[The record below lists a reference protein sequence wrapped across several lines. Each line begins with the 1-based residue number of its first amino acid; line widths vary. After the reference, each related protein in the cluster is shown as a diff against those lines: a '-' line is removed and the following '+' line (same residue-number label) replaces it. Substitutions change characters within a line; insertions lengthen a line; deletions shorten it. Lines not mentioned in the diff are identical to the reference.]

1 MATEIEMKLSVP
13 DQATLDKV
21 LSDPQLLQYAR
32 DDYEVRHMKS
42 TYYDTTDNQLH
53 QRKWTLRLRDEGGQT
68 LAAFKTANRSD
79 EAGFFTRSEW
89 QCSVDNIE
97 DAIPMLIDQGAPR
110 ELKSLLKGRELVP
123 CCGAEFDRK
132 AVCLYMDEGVRIEI
146 AGDLG
151 CLFSGDSLF
160 QGSIGRTD
168 LAGGSFDELRE
179 AIRSHLFTLPP
190 ETVVYPGHDESTTI
204 GKEMKDNPYFR

>member
-13 DQATLDKV
+13 DQETLEKV

-42 TYYDTTDNQLH
+42 TYYDTADNQLH
-53 QRKWTLRLRDEGGQT
+53 QRKWTLRLRDEGGQM

-89 QCSVDNIE
+89 QCSVENIE

-132 AVCLYMDEGVRIEI
+132 SVCLYMDEGVRLEI

-151 CLFSGDSLF
+151 CLFSGEKKTP
-160 QGSIGRTD
+160 IC
-168 LAGGSFDELRE
+168 ELE
-179 AIRSHLFTLPP
+179 LELLYGDAACLPP
-190 ETVVYPGHDESTTI
+190 LCAQLTEDYGLTEEKRSKYERARLLGLEEV
-204 GKEMKDNPYFR
+204 